1 MQYKTRNLCVY
12 VCCQCA
18 YDLYNVYVECAR
30 SLNRFM
36 KKLQQYVQYR
46 PLHCK
51 HGNHRQS
58 LLKFYWINSN
68 GIAIKRLKAFVIIL
82 N

>member
-12 VCCQCA
+12 MCCQCA
-18 YDLYNVYVECAR
+18 YDLY